1 MTIQEKLGLLSS
13 GELEVLRQLFF
24 HGPTWDGNIVCKNS
38 RGGLFRR
45 AMAQRYNGWTYL
57 TGHGIECAVDF
68 GLNDAKDK
76 WERDRRR
83 AA

>member
-1 MTIQEKLGLLSS
+1 MTIQEKFGLLSS
-13 GELEVLRQLFF
+13 GELEVMRQLFF
-24 HGPTWDGNIVCKNS
+24 HGPTWDGDICSKNA

-45 AMAQRYNGWTYL
+45 AMAQRYEGWTYL
-57 TGHGIECAVDF
+57 TGYGIEYAAEI

-76 WERDRRR
+76 WERERRR